1 VTCRIRRDHEYAS
14 HEGNYA
20 APGHPPRCARA
31 GEEMIVRTLLMAAT
45 LVAACAANAA
55 EQEKWPLVLPVP
67 HGAVILLD
75 KDAKESHDEFRYAAV
90 RRVDNT
96 LYISGVIIG
105 RRENEG
111 RDAAAFK
118 LQIDR
123 GFKRLKELLESA
135 GATFN
140 DVVMINSFHVWQGPD
155 FEGTKAEHFDLFE
168 QVAGNYLKPPY
179 PAWTA
184 VGTTGLLGSGG
195 IVEVQL
201 IARVPGN

>member
-1 VTCRIRRDHEYAS
+1 L
-14 HEGNYA
+14 A
-20 APGHPPRCARA
+20 ARVAIVATTA
-31 GEEMIVRTLLMAAT
+31 GAAH
-45 LVAACAANAA
+45 AA
-55 EQEKWPLVLPVP
+55 ESEKWPMVIPAP
-67 HGAVILLD
+67 HGSVIIPNEN
-75 KDAKESHDEFRYAAV
+75 AKRNYDEFRYAPV

-96 LYISGVIIG
+96 LYISGVIVG
-105 RRENEG
+105 RREGEG

-118 LQIDR
+118 LQVDR
-123 GFKRLKELLESA
+123 AFQRLKGLLEMS

-155 FEGTKAEHFDLFE
+155 FEGTKSEHFALFE
-168 QVAGNYLKPPY
+168 EVAGNYLKPPY

-184 VGTTGLLGSGG
+184 VGTTGLLGNGG